1 MPVNR
6 AQFIPGNPVYQEIR
20 PLNKGIQVHLP
31 PQLAPVGSLQNAQN
45 FQIIPNGLL
54 RREAQQ
60 NYASS
65 LSVEY
70 PPIQDMYVFFD
81 TTTGLQKTIVIDQKF
96 IYEFNNTAMT
106 GKYWVYDTG
115 TITADVNPQDIFQ
128 AFTNLVQDPTD
139 LTTANWPET
148 NSDATIST
156 LSING
161 NLFTKIA
168 NVGAN
173 EGNVTQNLTN
183 TFTNLVLTGKAIVKK
198 GVSTNNSA
206 RLGIYNQTTASLIFG
221 IILDFDNF
229 SSLPGTVSDGTLLKY
244 NWIDSETLEFFFQC
258 DSLTDTGGGNSTDD
272 VQIFVIGSNSVTPGD
287 YNYWT
292 EVQLIDEAEITMFPF
307 VEGIHAIDIINET
320 FTLPDQCTIVWR
332 GKPRF
337 AFDTA
342 SNKYFWSWRIDA
354 THYLYLDY
362 LASVDAII
370 GGWRDGGGSTI
381 TLASYQ
387 FDDGSSF
394 TDINQEM
401 TLVFSFDGSSGSQT
415 GSRLIIIP
423 SESGV
428 VNEDATF
435 SGTPDVKS
443 STFPTMAQGHF
454 NSLNQADS
462 EVSYAR
468 IYDDLLVGAVTSSA
482 DLANLLGSM
491 TNLLDIDYTSSTAVV
506 GNGTTWTGEELQ
518 NGDVIVLDLDG
529 SENGPESVEVDSITN
544 NTNLVLKTSPLK
556 NHPAGTDY
564 EIRRAFKTAEGRYVD
579 AVVDADNE
587 LVIVDGSRTPYV
599 YDGTDLTKA
608 DAGNVEIPSCVAY
621 FRDRL
626 FYGKILSGGTDYRYR
641 IMWTEPGIFGE
652 IPNTNFIDLPY
663 QPGEVVDLVPMGN
676 TLVAFFDDA
685 VYIGINSQ
693 MPNLP
698 VYFQR
703 IDTGNV
709 GLVGMKAFVDFFDS
723 LFFVG
728 QDDIYQLST
737 QGIQP
742 IGTPIVKRSLRE
754 TQKKKNIYAVVD
766 TERSKVIFGFPKDG
780 TSMEELWTYD
790 YRTKA
795 WGMEKITCDS
805 LSDVAIFTGYTV
817 GGLDAIS
824 GTIDGLDAFFPTID
838 SMTYSNVAPYN
849 IYLGV
854 SASVH
859 FFLKQTTDEG
869 STRITSIIETQDY
882 DLGKPQSN
890 KTFSE
895 LSLKLESA
903 ITTDLSFTVE
913 GTKDR
918 GTNWASLGTLTILN
932 TETEGKVNF
941 KLTGGLGRFKL
952 TSATDNEQYIV
963 NEILL
968 KVKLR
973 GQEARFDG

>member
-31 PQLAPVGSLQNAQN
+31 PQLAPAGSLQNAQN

-65 LSVEY
+65 LSVDY
-70 PPIQDMYVFFD
+70 PPIQDMYVLFD

-96 IYEFNNTAMT
+96 IYEFNNTEMT

-139 LTTANWPET
+139 LRAAGGNWTSQNTT
-148 NSDATIST
+148 DAIST
-156 LSING
+156 FSING
-161 NLFTKIA
+161 NLFTKIV
-168 NVGAN
+168 NLGAN
-173 EGNVTQNLTN
+173 QGYNYQPFTAS
-183 TFTNLVLTGKAIVKK
+183 FTNLVLTGSVIMKK
-198 GVSTNNSA
+198 GSSVGN
-206 RLGIYNQTTASLIFG
+206 TTLFRVRNITGAVNVFQLVP
-221 IILDFDNF
+221 DFDNF
-229 SSLPGTVSDGTLLKY
+229 GSSPATPAVGTLLDY
-244 NWIDSETLEFFFQC
+244 DWIDSETLKIYFKC
-258 DSLTDTGGGNSTDD
+258 DALANLTDD
-272 VQIFVIGSNSVTPGD
+272 VQVRCYGSDNTTTAE
-287 YNYWT
+287 YTYWT

-354 THYLYLDY
+354 THLLSLYY
-362 LASVDAII
+362 NAVTNTAR
-370 GGWRDGGGSTI
+370 GAWHDGGTVRTVDST
-381 TLASYQ
+381 A
-387 FDDGSSF
+387 FNADGSGGL
-394 TDINQEM
+394 IKLNQEIIIV
-401 TLVFSFDGSSGSQT
+401 LSFDGSSGSQT
-415 GSRLIIIP
+415 GSRLIVVP
-423 SESGV
+423 LSSGA
-428 VNEDATF
+428 VNEDTSF

-454 NSLNQADS
+454 NSVTQADS
-462 EVSYAR
+462 ETSYSR
-468 IYDDLLVGAVTSSA
+468 VYDDLLVGAVTSSA
-482 DLANLLGSM
+482 DLTSLLGSM

-506 GNGTTWTGEELQ
+506 GSGTTWTGEELQ

-529 SENGPESVEVDSITN
+529 SENGPEQLVVASITN
-544 NTNLVLKTSPLK
+544 NTNLVLKTSPVA

-564 EIRRAFKTAEGRYVD
+564 EIRRAFKMAEGRYVD

-599 YDGTDLTKA
+599 YDGTSLTKA
-608 DAGNVEIPSCVAY
+608 AAGNVEIPSCIAY

-626 FYGKILSGGTDYRYR
+626 FYGKVLSGGTDYRYR

-685 VYIGINSQ
+685 VYMGIPSQ

-703 IDTGNV
+703 VDTGNV

-754 TQKKKNIYAVVD
+754 TQKKENIYAVVD
-766 TERSKVIFGFPKDG
+766 TERSRVIFGFPKNG
-780 TSMEELWTYD
+780 TSIEELWTYD

-805 LSDVAIFTGYTV
+805 LSDVAIFTGYTI
-817 GGLDAIS
+817 GGLDAIA

-952 TSATDNEQYIV
+952 TSTTDNEQYIV